1 MWRAVR
7 PPLSTP
13 VTRRKTVGRTA
24 GQDVFSTVATRDAIH
39 PDLPCATYRPRLAD
53 KGLCTRWPMAAPVQ
67 VLPDWRCPPSV
78 ARWWATK
85 TQPREVMRV
94 QPYSALSSASPLPRL
109 FDDVRP
115 IQPSTGG
122 CSSPLCS
129 RALTVIY
136 GRRSTYD
143 AGGGR
148 SSHGRYD
155 RQERT
160 SLLQRSLL
168 GPFRGGLAKLQGF
181 TENDLLMKIIGAH
194 NVQVQQDC
202 WWSTQGDFMSSC
214 RPARIVSDASSY
226 DMLRER

>member
-1 MWRAVR
+1 MWWAVR

-13 VTRRKTVGRTA
+13 VTRRKTVRRAA

-122 CSSPLCS
+122 CSSPALC
-129 RALTVIY
+129 ALRPSLYFGTE
-136 GRRSTYD
+136 
-143 AGGGR
+143 
-148 SSHGRYD
+148 HGRVL
-155 RQERT
+155 RT
-160 SLLQRSLL
+160 VLVVDDHL
-168 GPFRGGLAKLQGF
+168 
-181 TENDLLMKIIGAH
+181 TEDAIDKNEQVFFSALCWVPYIGWPALIIIILP
-194 NVQVQQDC
+194 
-202 WWSTQGDFMSSC
+202 S
-214 RPARIVSDASSY
+214 
-226 DMLRER
+226 